1 LTPEQKPI
9 NRGKAMAKTK
19 IPTLIIVLM
28 AAFIFGCSQPDPQWT
43 INTSQNSNRDTLVN
57 EDSTSAIALAE
68 SDTTKSS
75 SPDIDEALDKAESFY
90 AVGVHFFQI
99 SQLDSAQ
106 AAYEQSLAILSGLDL
121 DPEQNP
127 DQAARMER
135 LLNEI
140 EEDYRLTLISSGTLS
155 SDASI
160 TAFRELF
167 SDLKN
172 FKKLKESGLVA
183 DFNEAD
189 TTNYDIEIE
198 WNDKVENSL
207 IYLQTVARNKF
218 TTYLERS
225 ATYLPIMEKIFKD
238 KGLPHD
244 LVYLPLIESGFN
256 ASAYSYAKAS
266 GFWQFISSTGKIYG
280 LDHNWWFD
288 ERRDFVKATEAAASH
303 LKDLYNT
310 FGSWNLALAAYNAGA
325 GRVGREIKRS
335 KTNNFWKLDLAQQ
348 TKTYVPLYMAATI
361 IAKQPNKYGFFPE
374 YQQPLD
380 FETIPINK
388 CLSFNS
394 ISSKTGI
401 PVSDLEKLNPEL
413 LRGVT
418 PPDISNYPLR
428 IPRGYQETFTSI
440 YNDITA
446 EQAISWAKHKV
457 KKGETVSSIAKKYG
471 ISSSTILAANDLS
484 KGKKLRVGQILTIP
498 LQYSSSSK
506 SVDVASATTKAAPS
520 TPTPVKSQPIKIDS
534 PTRYM
539 VKNGD
544 TLWEIAAAYG
554 VSISELK
561 RLNELGTN
569 TVYAGR
575 WLKIPEH
582 GSDVQVQTAQV
593 TYDIYTVKRGDNLS
607 KIANRYKVTPESIR
621 DANQLPTNRLYA
633 GMSLKIPSK
642 ASSNTQVA
650 SRNQNVDKE
659 IDNKVYTVK
668 RGDTLWKI
676 AKNHGVEISD
686 LAKWNNISPR
696 SRLSPGDKLKI
707 YL

>member
-1 LTPEQKPI
+1 
-9 NRGKAMAKTK
+9 MAKTK
-19 IPTLIIVLM
+19 IPTLIVVSL
-28 AAFIFGCSQPDPQWT
+28 AALLIGCSQPDPKWT
-43 INTSQNSNRDTLVN
+43 INTSKIDTQNISGNS
-57 EDSTSAIALAE
+57 DSTSAVTLAN

-75 SPDIDEALDKAESFY
+75 RPDIEDALNQAENFY
-90 AVGVHFFQI
+90 AVGVHFFQV

-106 AAYEQSLAILSGLDL
+106 AAYEQSLAILSELDL

-172 FKKLKESGLVA
+172 FKNLKESGIVTE
-183 DFNEAD
+183 FNEAD
-189 TTNYDIEIE
+189 TANYDIEIE
-198 WNDKVENSL
+198 WNNKVENSL

-238 KGLPHD
+238 KGMPHD

-266 GFWQFISSTGKIYG
+266 GFWQFISSTGRLYG
-280 LDHNWWFD
+280 LDHNWWYD
-288 ERRDFVKATEAAASH
+288 ERRDFEKATEAAATH
-303 LKDLYNT
+303 LRDLYNT

-325 GRVGREIKRS
+325 GRVSREIKRC

-348 TKTYVPLYMAATI
+348 TKTYVPLFMAATI
-361 IAKQPNKYGFFPE
+361 IAKHPEKYGFSPT

-380 FETIPINK
+380 FETVKVNK
-388 CLSFNS
+388 CLSFNN
-394 ISSKTGI
+394 ISTKTNI

-418 PPDISNYPLR
+418 PPDINDYTLR
-428 IPRGYQETFTSI
+428 IPKGYQDAFAAA
-440 YNDITA
+440 YDNLAA
-446 EQAISWAKHKV
+446 EQAVSWAKHKV
-457 KKGETVSSIAKKYG
+457 KKGETVSSVAKKYG
-471 ISSSTILAANDLS
+471 VSSSTILTANDLS
-484 KGKKLRVGQILTIP
+484 KGKKLYSGQILTIP
-498 LQYSSSSK
+498 LQYGK
-506 SVDVASATTKAAPS
+506 APKMDVASVSTKTTASPPA
-520 TPTPVKSQPIKIDS
+520 PVKTQTIIKDS

-561 RLNELGTN
+561 RINDLGSSA
-569 TVYAGR
+569 VYAGR
-575 WLKIPEH
+575 WLKIPERD
-582 GSDVQVQTAQV
+582 SDVQVRSAQV
-593 TYDIYTVKRGDNLS
+593 TYEIYTVRPGDNLS
-607 KIANRYKVTPESIR
+607 KIATRYNVTPEIIKEM
-621 DANQLPTNRLYA
+621 NQIPTNRLYT
-633 GMSLKIPSK
+633 GMSLKIPSQ
-642 ASSNTQVA
+642 ASSNTQYA
-650 SRNQNVDKE
+650 SRNQNSDKE
-659 IDNKVYTVK
+659 KDQKVYTVK

-676 AKNHGVEISD
+676 AKIHGVEISE